1 MTKEISI
8 SNLQMR
14 TVWADFET
22 DSQGFRE
29 LRIGASLDFGAWDL
43 EFLLE
48 KRLRHRIGEQLPRAR
63 QNEIAV

>member
-48 KRLRHRIGEQLPRAR
+48 AIS
-63 QNEIAV
+63 